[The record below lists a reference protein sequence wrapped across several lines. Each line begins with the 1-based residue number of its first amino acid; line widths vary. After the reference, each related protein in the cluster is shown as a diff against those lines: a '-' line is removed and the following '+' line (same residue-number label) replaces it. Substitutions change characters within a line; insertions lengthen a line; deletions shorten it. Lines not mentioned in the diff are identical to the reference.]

1 MFKKSVLAAA
11 LSVGLIPLGAMSTA
25 QAADYVID
33 SEGQHAFV
41 QFRINHLGYS
51 YILGNF
57 PSFTGEFQYDPENLD
72 ASAVSVEVDTT
83 SLTSHHAERDK
94 HIKSGDFLDV
104 SAHPTA
110 TFVSTSFTPEGDGAG
125 VMVGDLTLHGETH
138 EIEMP
143 VSLIGEGED
152 PWGGYRAGF
161 EGQVTLSLEDYGI
174 DMSSFPAPMRE
185 LELYV
190 TFEGVKQ

>member
-1 MFKKSVLAAA
+1 MFKKNVLAAA
-11 LSVGLIPLGAMSTA
+11 LTVGLLPLGFISTA

-41 QFRINHLGYS
+41 QFRISHLGYS
-51 YILGNF
+51 YILGDF

-72 ASAVSVEVDTT
+72 ASAVSIEVDTT

-104 SAHPTA
+104 SAYPTA
-110 TFVSTSFTPEGDGAG
+110 SFVSTRFTPEGDDAG
-125 VMVGDLTLHGETH
+125 VLEGDLTLHGETQQ
-138 EIEMP
+138 IEMP
-143 VSLIGEGED
+143 VTLIGEGED

-161 EGQVTLSLEDYGI
+161 EGQVTLNLEDYGI
-174 DMSSFPAPMRE
+174 DMSDFPEVMHE

-190 TFEGVKQ
+190 TFEGVRQ

>member
-1 MFKKSVLAAA
+1 MLKKNTLAAA
-11 LSVGLIPLGAMSTA
+11 LTVGLVPLGLIPMA

-33 SEGQHAFV
+33 SENQHAFV

-57 PSFTGEFQYDPENLD
+57 PGFTGEFQYDPENLD
-72 ASAVSVEVDTT
+72 ASTVNVEVDTT
-83 SLTSHHAERDK
+83 TLTSDHAERDK
-94 HIKSGDFLDV
+94 HIKGGDFLDV
-104 SAHPTA
+104 SAYPTA
-110 TFVSTSFTPEGDGAG
+110 TFASTSFTSEGEDAG
-125 VMVGDLTLHGETH
+125 VIVGDLTLHGETH

-143 VSLIGEGED
+143 VSLVGKGDD

-161 EGQVTLSLEDYGI
+161 EGQVTLNLENYGI
-174 DMSSFPAPMRE
+174 DLSDFPEVMHE